1 MFPEGVQSCSSVPNI
16 PVKTSQTPI
25 SDLEPGKYS
34 HEESRLRCQLASL
47 YRLVDLFRWSQGIY
61 NHITVS
67 VYNENRRRM
76 VIGAAV
82 KVRLLG
88 GDNEF
93 LINPFGLLYHE
104 ITAGTLVKVDLDGKI
119 LDPGTT
125 GFGINKAG
133 YVLHSAIHGGREDL
147 LCVIHLHVPSV
158 VAVSAMKC
166 GLLKLC
172 QEAMIVGEV
181 AYHDY
186 QGIVVDPNERESL
199 VKDMGSHNVMLL
211 RNHGFVAAGRTI
223 EEAFHY
229 AYHLILACETQV
241 RAINPIM
248 VGEISMPSDYSVQKA
263 YKTASHGGGGVNLKD
278 GAVDNKEW
286 GIGELE
292 WQAWMRTLDEMV
304 CCYYRLP

>member
-16 PVKTSQTPI
+16 PVKISQTPI

-61 NHITVS
+61 NHITV
-67 VYNENRRRM
+67 
-76 VIGAAV
+76 
-82 KVRLLG
+82 RLPG
-88 GDNEF
+88 GGNEF

-104 ITAGTLVKVDLDGKI
+104 ITAGSLVKVDLDGKI

-125 GFGINKAG
+125 DFGINKAG

-248 VGEISMPSDYSVQKA
+248 IGEISLPSDDSVQKA

-292 WQAWMRTLDEMV
+292 WQAWMRTLDEMGLRTD
-304 CCYYRLP
+304 YKHRKK

>member
-16 PVKTSQTPI
+16 PVKISQTPI

-61 NHITVS
+61 NHITV
-67 VYNENRRRM
+67 
-76 VIGAAV
+76 
-82 KVRLLG
+82 RLPG
-88 GDNEF
+88 GGNEF

-104 ITAGTLVKVDLDGKI
+104 ITAGSLVKVDLDGKI

-125 GFGINKAG
+125 DFGINKAG

-248 VGEISMPSDYSVQKA
+248 IGEISLPSDDSVQKA

-292 WQAWMRTLDEMV
+292 WQAWMRTLHEMGLRTD
-304 CCYYRLP
+304 YKHRKK

>member
-16 PVKTSQTPI
+16 LKISQTPI

-61 NHITVS
+61 NHITV
-67 VYNENRRRM
+67 
-76 VIGAAV
+76 
-82 KVRLLG
+82 RLPG
-88 GDNEF
+88 GGNEF

-104 ITAGTLVKVDLDGKI
+104 ITAGSLVKVDLDGKI

-125 GFGINKAG
+125 DFGINKAG

-248 VGEISMPSDYSVQKA
+248 IGEISLPSDDSVQKA

-292 WQAWMRTLDEMV
+292 WQAWMRTLHEMGLRTD
-304 CCYYRLP
+304 YKHRKK